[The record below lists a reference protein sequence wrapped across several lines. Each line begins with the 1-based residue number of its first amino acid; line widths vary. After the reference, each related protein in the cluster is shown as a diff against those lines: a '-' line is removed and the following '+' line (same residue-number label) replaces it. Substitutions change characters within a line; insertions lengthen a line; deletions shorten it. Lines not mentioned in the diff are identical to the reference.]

1 MSSTS
6 RRTRRS
12 YATPAAPI
20 VAVAP
25 SGASLEAAH
34 RAFPPARHTRVALST
49 PRSVVLVCEAAS
61 GGAGKHV
68 VDLAE
73 RLPAYGYDVLLVY
86 APGREGHGFRERIV
100 RHREFGYEVL
110 TVDTGRSP
118 ELHDAVAVWELRR
131 AMRRFGRAGRV
142 DILHGHSSKGGA
154 LARLARHNRAR
165 HVVYTPHAF
174 YTMAPTL
181 GRLPRAVY
189 GGVERCLARWTDR
202 VIAVSQAEVN
212 HASAL
217 GVDPARVRLVENG
230 ISVWPDAEVDRRRA
244 VARRAFGVRGDE
256 VVVGFL
262 GRLAAQKAPELALNV
277 FKAVAEQHASA
288 ARLAGAYLPE
298 ASAAGGRAGA
308 RAALAG
314 LGVNRRLRFVLGGD
328 GPEAASV
335 RAHLAGLG
343 MGGQVQQVRDAVGAE
358 LIPAFDVFLMTSR
371 YESAPYACLE
381 ALNAGAV
388 IVTTDVGG
396 VSSCVV
402 DGETGYLVPA
412 AGPEP
417 WAEPAT
423 VAMLAGRVGA
433 LCAFPE
439 RLREFRRRARA
450 YAGRFAIE
458 VMLDRTVD
466 VYRDLH
472 GG

>member
-1 MSSTS
+1 MSSTT
-6 RRTRRS
+6 RRTRSS
-12 YATPAAPI
+12 YATPAVPI

-25 SGASLEAAH
+25 PEVRLEAER
-34 RAFPPARHTRVALST
+34 RALGTGRAARPSVPTA
-49 PRSVVLVCEAAS
+49 RSVVLVCEAAS

-73 RLPAYGYDVLLVY
+73 RLPAYGYDVLLAY
-86 APGREGHGFRERIV
+86 APGREGHGFAERV
-100 RHREFGYEVL
+100 ARHREFGYEVL
-110 TVDTGRSP
+110 TVETGRSP

-131 AMRRFGRAGRV
+131 AMRRFGRGGRV
-142 DILHGHSSKGGA
+142 DVLHGHSSKGGA
-154 LARLARHNRAR
+154 LARLARRDRAR

-174 YTMAPTL
+174 YTMSPTL

-202 VIAVSQAEVN
+202 IIAVSQAEVG
-212 HASAL
+212 HASTL

-230 ISVWPDAEVDRRRA
+230 ITVWSDREAE
-244 VARRAFGVRGDE
+244 ARRAAARRRLGVADDE
-256 VVVGFL
+256 VLVGFL
-262 GRLAAQKAPELALNV
+262 GRLAPQKAPDLALQV
-277 FKAVAEQHASA
+277 FTAVAEQHASV
-288 ARLAGAYLPE
+288 ARLAGT
-298 ASAAGGRAGA
+298 RAE
-308 RAALAG
+308 G
-314 LGVNRRLRFVLGGD
+314 LGAGRRIRFVLGGD
-328 GPEAASV
+328 GPDAARV
-335 RAHLAGLG
+335 RAQLAGTG
-343 MGGQVQQVRDAVGAE
+343 MAERVQQVRDAIGAD

-396 VSSCVV
+396 VASCVV

-417 WAEPAT
+417 WAEPT
-423 VAMLAGRVGA
+423 VVAALAGRVGA

-439 RLREFRRRARA
+439 RLRGFQRRARA
-450 YAGRFAIE
+450 YAGRFAVE
-458 VMLDRTVD
+458 DMLARTVD

-472 GG
+472 GA